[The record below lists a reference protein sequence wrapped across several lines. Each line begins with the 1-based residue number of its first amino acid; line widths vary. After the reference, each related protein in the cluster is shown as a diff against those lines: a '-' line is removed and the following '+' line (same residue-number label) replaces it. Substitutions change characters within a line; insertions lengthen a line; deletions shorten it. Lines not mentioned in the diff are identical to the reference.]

1 MLDFFLY
8 FSVTLCLA
16 DMGFLRYSIL
26 ICILPLRF
34 LAALAEILLLLNIHM
49 YITKMSFYGFK
60 LWTKNGTWLQ
70 NQSQIINQKPSSGGN
85 VSGWW
90 EPTKYKICCIVTLT
104 LLIFCMFYVFVLF
117 LFFFLRSFFSP
128 EIIMLCLWASWP
140 LWPWFTHWSTCSQSF
155 PYCQHVWPLLNRWNL
170 VFVTDTR

>member
-1 MLDFFLY
+1 MLLCAYVDTDTWAHLQPNQTYASQIESYCLKTIMLDFFLY

-70 NQSQIINQKPSSGGN
+70 NQSQIIHQKPSSGGN

-90 EPTKYKICCIVTLT
+90 EPTKNKICCIVTLT
-104 LLIFCMFYVFVLF
+104 LLIFCMLYVFVLF
-117 LFFFLRSFFSP
+117 VFFPGHSSVPRL
-128 EIIMLCLWASWP
+128 
-140 LWPWFTHWSTCSQSF
+140 
-155 PYCQHVWPLLNRWNL
+155 
-170 VFVTDTR
+170 